1 MNSKGSGGRLEGLF
15 TGKGFYIVLF
25 LCAAVIGVSAWM
37 LAAGDKTVDG
47 ELSPVSQNEG
57 HRVETVLLPPDQDML
72 PVLKEDTEGLAP
84 VIREDT
90 EQTEPVQ
97 EVFGEET
104 ETVDPRYLW
113 PVSGVVA
120 RFHDPDHLVYDETMR
135 DWRTHEGI
143 DILAPLGEV
152 VTAAHA
158 GVVESIARDDLMGV
172 IVTVSHGD
180 GVCTVYAGLAEGP
193 AVAVGDRVEPGTAI
207 GAIGTT
213 ALCEVGQEPHLHFA
227 VQVYGVDKDPLDY
240 LPA

>member
-1 MNSKGSGGRLEGLF
+1 
-15 TGKGFYIVLF
+15 
-25 LCAAVIGVSAWM
+25 
-37 LAAGDKTVDG
+37 
-47 ELSPVSQNEG
+47 
-57 HRVETVLLPPDQDML
+57 
-72 PVLKEDTEGLAP
+72 
-84 VIREDT
+84 
-90 EQTEPVQ
+90 
-97 EVFGEET
+97 
-104 ETVDPRYLW
+104 
-113 PVSGVVA
+113 
-120 RFHDPDHLVYDETMR
+120 MR